1 MVKLRGRE
9 EYPIYYGAK
18 PEILGIAYDLR
29 NRMTEVEK
37 VLWKKLRNRQL
48 NGFRFRRQHPIGDF
62 VADFFCYTAK
72 LVIELDGEA
81 HDNSFQKERDLE
93 RTKILNNMGLREIR
107 FRNED
112 VLNNIDLVLSK
123 IAEELSL

>member
-9 EYPIYYGAK
+9 EYPFYYGAK

-37 VLWKKLRNRQL
+37 VLWKKLRDRQL
-48 NGFRFRRQHPIGDF
+48 NGYRFRRQHPIGDF
-62 VADFFCYTAK
+62 VVDFFCYTAK
-72 LVIELDGEA
+72 LVIEIDGEV

-93 RTKILNNMGLREIR
+93 RTRILNNMGLREIR

-123 IAEELSL
+123 IAEELS